1 MHLAS
6 TGATFLLKT
15 RFPLFICSIIFFVY
29 IWEKKVM
36 WFYYIMLSAWKKV
49 FQNKDFDDERDES
62 CPRNNSRA
70 NLLRLDTDKDKEE

>member
-1 MHLAS
+1 
-6 TGATFLLKT
+6 
-15 RFPLFICSIIFFVY
+15 
-29 IWEKKVM
+29 M